1 MMSKF
6 EFIGKLLGF
15 WLGLRP
21 YLFRR
26 IPKIWNVISC
36 EHTHTHTNMLLLPK
50 HTKRLMLGND
60 SMFYDMFKRIDFLW
74 HIWWQSRKIAFRL
87 CASRLESVFF
97 SYCTQCNTYVC
108 VYVLWTRINYLLNAV
123 KSNGPIPKYMYTHN
137 NSSSESGSH
146 IRFHLAIIQQTAGNR
161 FG

>member
-15 WLGLRP
+15 WLGLPP
-21 YLFRR
+21 YLFDGYQ
-26 IPKIWNVISC
+26 KFECNFMWA
-36 EHTHTHTNMLLLPK
+36 HTQTHAAFAN
-50 HTKRLMLGND
+50 TKRLMLGND
-60 SMFYDMFKRIDFLW
+60 SMFYDMFKRIDFQW

-97 SYCTQCNTYVC
+97 SHCTQCNTYVC

-123 KSNGPIPKYMYTHN
+123 KSNGPIPKYMYTC
-137 NSSSESGSH
+137 SSSSSKSGSH